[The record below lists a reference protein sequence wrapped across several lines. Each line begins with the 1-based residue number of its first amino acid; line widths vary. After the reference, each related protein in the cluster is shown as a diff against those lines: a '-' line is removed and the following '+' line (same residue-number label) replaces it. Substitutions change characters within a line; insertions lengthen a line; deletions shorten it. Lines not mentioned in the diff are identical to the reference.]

1 MMSYYYMYPHNQ
13 EDHLLH
19 AIETGNIRSVQRLMS
34 AGISPNTVLHSEL
47 RRESATVLATAA
59 LEGQVHIMKYLLKL
73 PNLLVNG
80 KDSLFSRNALHWACV
95 GGHFEVAELL
105 LAHSV
110 DVNSTDRD
118 NMTPIIQAAMSGW
131 TDIVKMLIDNG
142 ANVNQLDRMHSSALH
157 YAAFHGRTQI
167 VTLLIKAGCVLNHPA
182 IFGHGTP
189 LANLVYHAD
198 FYNCQLL
205 IEAGYS
211 LKNDAWIP
219 DYHASM
225 QNGVCSEIV
234 DFLMHVYCNAA
245 PLVCLCRNL
254 VRHQVSLS
262 GPVLE
267 EKICKLPLP
276 NKLIHSVRLDD
287 VI

>member
-1 MMSYYYMYPHNQ
+1 MYPHNQ

-34 AGISPNTVLHSEL
+34 AGISPNAVLHSEL

-59 LEGQVHIMKYLLKL
+59 LEGQIHILEFLLKL
-73 PNLLVNG
+73 PNLLING
-80 KDSLFSRNALHWACV
+80 KDSVFNRSALHWACV
-95 GGHFEVAELL
+95 GGHLEVAKLL
-105 LAHSV
+105 LLHGIG
-110 DVNSTDRD
+110 VNSTDRD
-118 NMTPIIQAAMSGW
+118 NMTPIIQASMSGW
-131 TDIVKMLIDNG
+131 TSIVKMLIENG
-142 ANVNQLDRMHSSALH
+142 ANVNLLDRMHSSALH
-157 YAAFHGRTQI
+157 YAAFHGRTEI
-167 VTLLIKAGCVLNHPA
+167 VTLLVKAGCILNHPA

-189 LANLVYHAD
+189 LANLVYHGD

-211 LKNDAWIP
+211 LKNDTWIP

-225 QNGVCSEIV
+225 QNGASSDIV

-245 PLVCLCRNL
+245 PLVCLCRSL
-254 VRHQVSLS
+254 VRSQLTLT

-267 EKICKLPLP
+267 AKICKLPLP
-276 NKLIHSVRLDD
+276 KKLIHTVKLDD

>member
-1 MMSYYYMYPHNQ
+1 MYPHNQ

-34 AGISPNTVLHSEL
+34 AGISPNAVLHSEL

-59 LEGQVHIMKYLLKL
+59 LEGQIHILEFLLKL
-73 PNLLVNG
+73 PNLIVNG
-80 KDSLFSRNALHWACV
+80 KDSVFNRSALHWACV
-95 GGHFEVAELL
+95 GGHLEVAKLL
-105 LAHSV
+105 LLHGIG
-110 DVNSTDRD
+110 VNSTDRD
-118 NMTPIIQAAMSGW
+118 NMTPIIQASMSGW
-131 TDIVKMLIDNG
+131 TSIVKMLIENG

-157 YAAFHGRTQI
+157 YAAFHGRTEI
-167 VTLLIKAGCVLNHPA
+167 VTLLVKAGCILNHPA

-189 LANLVYHAD
+189 LANLVYHGD
-198 FYNCQLL
+198 SYNCQLL

-211 LKNDAWIP
+211 LKNDTWIP

-225 QNGVCSEIV
+225 QDGTCSDIV

-245 PLVCLCRNL
+245 PLVCLCRSL
-254 VRHQVSLS
+254 VRSQLTLT

-267 EKICKLPLP
+267 AKICKLPLP
-276 NKLIHSVRLDD
+276 KKLIHTVKLDD